1 MKITSLKK
9 CIVLIVDT
17 ITHKLKSET
26 SKQEISPN
34 QITHERRL
42 LQLKN
47 DPHKRVD
54 SDNMTE
60 IQKMDQGFNG
70 NTYSINGKDVDF

>member
-1 MKITSLKK
+1 M
-9 CIVLIVDT
+9 DT
-17 ITHKLKSET
+17 ITHKSKSEI
-26 SKQEISPN
+26 SKQEISSN

-42 LQLKN
+42 AQLKK

-54 SDNMTE
+54 SDDMTE
-60 IQKMDQGFNG
+60 VQKMDQGFNG